1 MAHNEDAL
9 FAEQQVTSGILT
21 GVKEADQVFSLLTGS
36 DFTVAAYR
44 DIFLAASAE
53 YAEKGQYD
61 TGKLLDGEG
70 VLDVFL
76 ELNQST
82 IMCLDIVTFAKRMK
96 VYSRERRIK
105 KRLSQVL
112 TADADSIFAEL
123 QAAAEEE
130 GGKVSRDYKGMT
142 EAQMEA
148 VLQEIEGG
156 DDCGRITTGYHMIDF
171 ATGGLRQ
178 GNISAWGAKPST
190 GKTALLL
197 NILLR
202 NAKAGKK
209 TAFFSLEMSTTQLW
223 ERILANSCGINY
235 GLINKK
241 SLPEIPLRQYK
252 NRLIELAKGGNIY
265 LFDDVFTVEE
275 QGSILYELKP
285 DFAVVDYVQLVR
297 TLQKANSRNEEL
309 SNIVSRYKQFARK
322 TNCHIAL
329 LSQFNRLGTANRQGD
344 GPSMFNLKDSGSI
357 EDGSDYIFL
366 LSRPAVDNPEEP
378 AETTRIKLQKNKF
391 GIVGACDLYF
401 DGKYQRFTDIAR
413 DEGLPWPERKDING

>member
-1 MAHNEDAL
+1 MPCNEDTV
-9 FAEQQVTSGILT
+9 FAEQQVTIGILT
-21 GVKEADQVFSLLTGS
+21 GAKEADQVFSLLTGS

-44 DIFLAASAE
+44 DIYLAASAE

-70 VLDVFL
+70 VLDIFL

-82 IMCLDIVTFAKRMK
+82 IMCLDIITFAKRMK

-105 KRLSQVL
+105 GRLNQVL

-130 GGKVSRDYKGMT
+130 GGKVSRDYKGMA

-148 VLQEIEGG
+148 VLKEIEKAP
-156 DDCGRITTGYHMIDF
+156 DSDRILTGYHAIDL

-178 GNISAWGAKPST
+178 GSISTWGAKPST

-197 NILLR
+197 NILFH

-223 ERILANSCGINY
+223 DRILSNSCGINY

-241 SLPEIPLRQYK
+241 GLLEIQLRQYQNK
-252 NRLIELAKGGNIY
+252 LVELAEGGNIY

-309 SNIVSRYKQFARK
+309 ANIVSRYKQFARK
-322 TNCHIAL
+322 TNCHISL
-329 LSQFNRLGTANRQGD
+329 LSQFNRAGTANRQGD

-357 EDGSDYIFL
+357 EDGSDYVFL
-366 LSRPAVDNPEEP
+366 LSRPSVDDPEEP
-378 AETTRIKLQKNKF
+378 PEKTRIKLQKNKF
-391 GIVGACDLYF
+391 GMVGARDLYF
-401 DGKYQRFTDIAR
+401 DGKYQRFCDVAQG
-413 DEGLPWPERKDING
+413 EELPWPERKDVDG

>member
-1 MAHNEDAL
+1 MPHNEDAL
-9 FAEQQVTSGILT
+9 FAEQQVTAGILT
-21 GVKEADQVFSLLTGS
+21 GAKEADQVFTLLDGS
-36 DFTVAAYR
+36 DFMNLAYR
-44 DIFLAASAE
+44 DIFLAARAE
-53 YAEKGQYD
+53 YIEKGRYD

-70 VLDVFL
+70 VLDAFL

-96 VYSRERRIK
+96 IYSRERRIK
-105 KRLSQVL
+105 SRLNQVL
-112 TADADSIFAEL
+112 AADADGILTEL
-123 QAAAEEE
+123 QAAAEDE
-130 GGKVSRDYKGMT
+130 GDKVSRDYKGMA

-148 VLQEIEGG
+148 VLQEIEGTS
-156 DDCGRITTGYHMIDF
+156 DSGRILTGYRMIDF

-223 ERILANSCGINY
+223 ERILSNSCGINY
-235 GLINKK
+235 GQINKK
-241 SLPEIPLRQYK
+241 TLPEIQLRQYK

-285 DFAVVDYVQLVR
+285 DFAVIDYVQLVR
-297 TLQKANSRNEEL
+297 TIQKANSRNEEL
-309 SNIVSRYKQFARK
+309 ANIVSRYKQFARK
-322 TNCHIAL
+322 INCHISI
-329 LSQFNRLGTANRQGD
+329 LSQFNRVGTANRQGD

-366 LSRPAVDNPEEP
+366 LSRPSVDNPAEP
-378 AETTRIKLQKNKF
+378 SEATRIKLQKNKF
-391 GIVGACDLYF
+391 GIVGNCDLYF
-401 DGKYQRFTDIAR
+401 DGKYQRFCDVAQ
-413 DEGLPWPERKDING
+413 DEDLPWPERKDIDG